1 MNIDYFSCMPISIRK
16 MDSDTDGRSTINK
29 KEKIYE
35 TLLQRI
41 LFMQYAPGE
50 ILNET
55 TLAEEFGTSR
65 GPLRDV
71 LKRLEWKKLVLTM
84 PRLGTQ
90 VTEIDFQK
98 IIQVFQIRFDIEP
111 LAAKLACENASQEHV
126 DRIEKLIG
134 KLNAMP
140 KDGKRVTG
148 IKFIEID
155 FLFRDILYGAAQN
168 PILTELSDFLYHLT
182 LRVHLLTF
190 NKGDFSRLNPLF
202 LNEMKEFQKVFTD
215 GDVEEAGQIRRR
227 YLKEYLVDV
236 KSLF

>member
-1 MNIDYFSCMPISIRK
+1 
-16 MDSDTDGRSTINK
+16 
-29 KEKIYE
+29 
-35 TLLQRI
+35 
-41 LFMQYAPGE
+41 MQYAPGE

-55 TLAEEFGTSR
+55 TLADEFGTSR

-71 LKRLEWKKLVLTM
+71 LKRLEWKKLVMTM

-98 IIQVFQIRFDIEP
+98 IIQVFQIRFDIEA
-111 LAAKLACENASQEHV
+111 LAARLACENASQEII
-126 DRIEKLIG
+126 DRIDSLID
-134 KLNAMP
+134 KLNRIP
-140 KDGKRVTG
+140 KDRKKLTG

-155 FLFRDILYGAAQN
+155 FLFRDVLYEAAQN
-168 PILTELSDFLYHLT
+168 PILREISDFLYHLT

-190 NKGDFSRLNPLF
+190 NKGDFSRLTPLF
-202 LNEMKEFQKVFTD
+202 LNEMQEFQTVFAS

>member
-1 MNIDYFSCMPISIRK
+1 
-16 MDSDTDGRSTINK
+16 
-29 KEKIYE
+29 
-35 TLLQRI
+35 
-41 LFMQYAPGE
+41 MQYAPGE

-71 LKRLEWKKLVLTM
+71 LKRLEWKKLVTSM

-98 IIQVFQIRFDIEP
+98 IIQVFQIRFDIEA
-111 LAAKLACENASQEHV
+111 LAAKLACENASQEHI
-126 DRIEKLIG
+126 DRIDNLID
-134 KLNAMP
+134 KLNRIPGAE
-140 KDGKRVTG
+140 KGLTG
-148 IKFIEID
+148 IKFIQID
-155 FLFRDILYGAAQN
+155 FLFRDILYEAALN
-168 PILTELSDFLYHLT
+168 PILREISDFLYHLT
-182 LRVHLLTF
+182 LRDHLLTF
-190 NKGDFSRLNPLF
+190 NKGDFSRLTPLF
-202 LNEMKEFQKVFTD
+202 LNEMIEFQKVFAS

>member
-1 MNIDYFSCMPISIRK
+1 
-16 MDSDTDGRSTINK
+16 
-29 KEKIYE
+29 
-35 TLLQRI
+35 
-41 LFMQYAPGE
+41 MQYAPGE

-55 TLAEEFGTSR
+55 TLAKEFGTSR

-71 LKRLEWKKLVLTM
+71 LKRLEWKKLVMSM

-98 IIQVFQIRFDIEP
+98 IIQVFQIRFDIEA
-111 LAAKLACENASQEHV
+111 LAAKLACENASQEHI
-126 DRIEKLIG
+126 DRIDKLID
-134 KLNAMP
+134 KLNRIP
-140 KDGKRVTG
+140 KDGKRLTG
-148 IKFIEID
+148 VKFIEID
-155 FLFRDILYGAAQN
+155 LLFRDILYEAAQN
-168 PILTELSDFLYHLT
+168 PILREISDFLYHLT

-190 NKGDFSRLNPLF
+190 NKGNFSRLTPLF
-202 LNEMKEFQKVFTD
+202 LNEIKEFQEVFAN

>member
-1 MNIDYFSCMPISIRK
+1 MVFQMCATCHCRQLDGEIDWRPQ
-16 MDSDTDGRSTINK
+16 INK
-29 KEKIYE
+29 KEKIYG
-35 TLLQRI
+35 TLLERI
-41 LFMQYAPGE
+41 LYMQYTPGE

-71 LKRLEWKKLVLTM
+71 LKRLEWKKLVMTM

-98 IIQVFQIRFDIEP
+98 IIQVFQIRFDLEA
-111 LAAKLACENASQEHV
+111 LAAKLACENASQEFI
-126 DRIEKLIG
+126 DRIEKLIDKLESIPNNG
-134 KLNAMP
+134 K
-140 KDGKRVTG
+140 KITG
-148 IKFIEID
+148 VNFIEID
-155 FLFRDILYGAAQN
+155 FLFRDILYEAAQN
-168 PILTELSDFLYHLT
+168 PILKEISDFLYHLT
-182 LRVHLLTF
+182 LRVHLLAF
-190 NKGDFSRLNPLF
+190 NKGDFGRLTPLF
-202 LNEMKEFQKVFTD
+202 LNEMKEFQQAFAS

>member
-1 MNIDYFSCMPISIRK
+1 M
-16 MDSDTDGRSTINK
+16 
-29 KEKIYE
+29 E
-35 TLLQRI
+35 
-41 LFMQYAPGE
+41 YAPGE

-71 LKRLEWKKLVLTM
+71 LKKLEWKKLVMTM

-98 IIQVFQIRFDIEP
+98 IIQVFQIRFDIEA
-111 LAAKLACENASQEHV
+111 LASKLACENATQEHI

-134 KLNAMP
+134 KLNAIP

-148 IKFIEID
+148 VEFIEID
-155 FLFRDILYGAAQN
+155 FVFREILYGAAQN

-182 LRVHLLTF
+182 LRVHLLSF

-202 LNEMKEFQKVFTD
+202 LNEMKEFQKVFAS